1 MASDWRAGL
10 SRFWVLSVKKIEQT
24 ALLPLRLVV
33 SRTGL
38 KPETIRAWERRYGAV
53 QPKRTPGGT
62 RMFSEEDVARL
73 LHLKALRDRG
83 RGLISIAQLPTQ
95 KLAEMVR
102 AERRQSPGPQPQQ
115 PMPLTKEQEEY
126 LTSIEQLDANG
137 AASQLSSMTQELGNV
152 ELLVKVAI
160 PLMWEV
166 GQRWTEGTLGEAQEH
181 LVSAQLRRLLLGRL
195 ERIEVPENA
204 PKLLFTTPAG
214 QPHEFGILA
223 GSVAAK
229 EAGFDVLYLGPDL
242 PAEEI
247 IWSVA
252 QSQADVLVLSV
263 IRRMSEE
270 EVEQME
276 RLVDTLAPRV
286 PIWIGC
292 PPGHPLIER
301 TPRATHISSIQ
312 DFQTAV
318 AALLRDDGDDAAD

>member
-1 MASDWRAGL
+1 MGEPD
-10 SRFWVLSVKKIEQT
+10 QT
-24 ALLPLRLVV
+24 SLLPLRLVV

-53 QPKRTPGGT
+53 HPERTPGGT

-83 RGLISIAQLPTQ
+83 RGLISIAKLPTEQ
-95 KLAEMVR
+95 LAEMAGATPREVR
-102 AERRQSPGPQPQQ
+102 EPMQPQQ
-115 PMPLTKEQEEY
+115 APPPLNDEQQAYLKE
-126 LTSIEQLDANG
+126 IEKLDARG
-137 AASQLSSMTQELGNV
+137 AAARLQELSDGLGNI
-152 ELLVKVAI
+152 ELLVKFAI
-160 PLMWEV
+160 PIMWQV
-166 GQRWTEGTLGEAQEH
+166 GHRWSEGSLGVAQEH

-195 ERIEVPENA
+195 DDIEAPEEA

-229 EAGFDVLYLGPDL
+229 EAGFNVLYLGAEL

-252 QSQADVLVLSV
+252 QSNADVLVLSV
-263 IRRMSEE
+263 IRRMT
-270 EVEQME
+270 EQEMTQVE
-276 RLVDTLAPRV
+276 RLVETLAPRV

-292 PPGHPLIER
+292 PPGHPLKSR
-301 TPRATHISSIQ
+301 TPRATHISSISE
-312 DFQTAV
+312 FQSVV
-318 AALLRDDGDDAAD
+318 AELLQST

>member
-1 MASDWRAGL
+1 MSAQPDQAS
-10 SRFWVLSVKKIEQT
+10 
-24 ALLPLRLVV
+24 LLPLRLVV

-53 QPKRTPGGT
+53 HPARTPGGT

-83 RGLISIAQLPTQ
+83 RGLISIAKLPTER
-95 KLAEMVR
+95 LAEMAG
-102 AERRQSPGPQPQQ
+102 AERQHAPIQPRQAPPPLSDEQQ
-115 PMPLTKEQEEY
+115 EY
-126 LTSIEQLDANG
+126 LTHIEKLDARG
-137 AASQLSSMTQELGNV
+137 AAAILDTLTKGLGNV
-152 ELLVKVAI
+152 ELIVKVAI
-160 PLMWEV
+160 PIMWQV
-166 GQRWTEGTLGEAQEH
+166 GHRWTEGSLGVAQEH

-195 ERIEVPENA
+195 DTIESPPNA

-229 EAGFDVLYLGPDL
+229 EAGFDVLYLGAEL

-252 QSQADVLVLSV
+252 QSNADVLVLSV

-270 EVEQME
+270 EMVQVE
-276 RLVDTLAPRV
+276 RLVETLAPRV

-292 PPGHPLIER
+292 PPGHPLKAR
-301 TPRATHISSIQ
+301 TPRASHISSIQ
-312 DFQTAV
+312 EFQGVV
-318 AALLRDDGDDAAD
+318 AELLQSA